1 MAAGGRLLGV
11 TVEEALV
18 RKSGLI
24 DTIVNLEKE
33 TWQDLE
39 KDGEI
44 LQGYLNKIDNLK
56 INIQEYYK
64 RQEKISEQ
72 ALSMLKRES
81 AKAKRLESFSEY
93 RNLFQAHVGLT
104 IENAEKE
111 IQSVILATFKLE
123 HKMLDKLTKNKTTT
137 ADYAIYFYSGDSNK
151 EIKRGS
157 ISAEDLYNSNF
168 ITVSKKGAIMLKKD
182 IIKAE
187 NVLQYAENTNSILN
201 ESMRED
207 LEKIIQEAYS
217 FFSDIQ
223 VQYDNLSATASKLH
237 LGDKMDSEYDA
248 AKSAVENTNRVIQ
261 ERIAALTNW
270 MFNNQRTKIPNSAMN
285 RGHFVEAYER
295 VRQSRNTDGIPQIS
309 YYQALK
315 ESFGDDPWYIGGDV
329 NQTQVKSFFDG
340 KDRRIASFDSIIK
353 LGHTLISLVTSGKDA
368 LESIQKQ
375 GAQRI
380 AQKEKLA
387 AVDEEIESRTRKV
400 LEDLINIL
408 KT

>member
-93 RNLFQAHVGLT
+93 RNLFQTHVGLT

-123 HKMLDKLTKNKTTT
+123 HKMLDKLTKNKTAT

-168 ITVSKKGAIMLKKD
+168 ITVNKKGAIMLKKD

-187 NVLQYAENTNSILN
+187 NMLQYAENTNSILN
-201 ESMRED
+201 ESIRED
-207 LEKIIQEAYS
+207 LEKIIQEVYS

-223 VQYDNLSATASKLH
+223 IQYDN
-237 LGDKMDSEYDA
+237 
-248 AKSAVENTNRVIQ
+248 
-261 ERIAALTNW
+261 
-270 MFNNQRTKIPNSAMN
+270 
-285 RGHFVEAYER
+285 
-295 VRQSRNTDGIPQIS
+295 
-309 YYQALK
+309 
-315 ESFGDDPWYIGGDV
+315 
-329 NQTQVKSFFDG
+329 
-340 KDRRIASFDSIIK
+340 
-353 LGHTLISLVTSGKDA
+353 
-368 LESIQKQ
+368 
-375 GAQRI
+375 
-380 AQKEKLA
+380 
-387 AVDEEIESRTRKV
+387 
-400 LEDLINIL
+400 
-408 KT
+408 